1 MIGSSSALA
10 QEIVPSMD
18 PHDTFIA
25 FSTQKGEIEHGGT
38 THQANL
44 YNSNEYESLQHIF
57 DSALLPPR
65 SKVGRVSLISFTGA
79 KDPQLFIASSG
90 EEIRSLLSINFT
102 VNAFFANLVLKKYRG
117 VPISMVFISS
127 SGAIAGDIGSTMY
140 TSSKYALNG
149 LAKGIAIEYGRFGV
163 NANIIALGI
172 LPLGLKNKVPE
183 KRLKE
188 MIEKTANRSFVK
200 IENVSSTIRF
210 VLTNSDVNGA
220 VVPCDGGYFN

>member
-1 MIGSSSALA
+1 
-10 QEIVPSMD
+10 
-18 PHDTFIA
+18 
-25 FSTQKGEIEHGGT
+25 
-38 THQANL
+38 
-44 YNSNEYESLQHIF
+44 
-57 DSALLPPR
+57 
-65 SKVGRVSLISFTGA
+65 
-79 KDPQLFIASSG
+79 
-90 EEIRSLLSINFT
+90 
-102 VNAFFANLVLKKYRG
+102 
-117 VPISMVFISS
+117 MVFISS